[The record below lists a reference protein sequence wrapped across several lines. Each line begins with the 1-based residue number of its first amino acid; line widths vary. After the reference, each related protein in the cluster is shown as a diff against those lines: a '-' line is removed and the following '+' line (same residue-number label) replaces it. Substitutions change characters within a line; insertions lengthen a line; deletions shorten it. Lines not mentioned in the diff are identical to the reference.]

1 MKKIVSLILAVAVTG
16 IIAWLIVKPA
26 AQAPEVA
33 FSTLT
38 GQKVK
43 TSELKGKVVLVKFWA
58 TSCVTCIAQMPQTIE
73 TYKRYHDQGF
83 ETIAVAMQ
91 YDPANYVINYTET
104 KKLPFTV
111 ALDPTGELAKAFG
124 DVKLTPTAFLIDKN
138 GKIIKRY
145 LGDYDLADFH
155 NTLEK
160 ALSVQPS

>member
-1 MKKIVSLILAVAVTG
+1 MKKIVSLILAVAITG
-16 IIAWLIVKPA
+16 IAAWLIFKPA

-38 GQKVK
+38 GQKVT
-43 TSELKGKVVLVKFWA
+43 TSALKGKVVLVKFWA

-73 TYKRYHDQGF
+73 TYNRYHHQGF

-111 ALDPTGELAKAFG
+111 ALDPMGELAKAFG